1 MKTVDGATISQQLAW
16 RYATKKF
23 DPKRVISPEDWKVL
37 EGSLV
42 SAPSSFGLQP
52 WKFFVVTK
60 PEIRAE
66 LQKSSW
72 GQSQIVDASHLVVL
86 AMKKNVG
93 SSDVV
98 RHIEQI
104 AAVRK
109 APIASLEAYKNMMLG
124 FITKP
129 AAGFDVNDW
138 AARQVYLALG
148 MLLSNAAMMGIDACP
163 MEGFDA
169 PVFNRTLGLDA
180 QGYGAVVLCTLGYR
194 AADDGY
200 ASAPKVRYE
209 ASDIVQYL

>member
-1 MKTVDGATISQQLAW
+1 MKTIDGTTITQQLAW

-23 DPKRVISPEDWKVL
+23 DPKRTISPQDWKVL

-42 SAPSSFGLQP
+42 TAPSSFGLQP

-60 PEIRAE
+60 PETRVE
-66 LQKSSW
+66 LQKSAW

-93 SSDVV
+93 RGDVE

-109 APIASLEAYKNMMLG
+109 APVASLEAYKNMMRG
-124 FITKP
+124 FITTP
-129 AAGFDVNDW
+129 PTGFDVNDW

-148 MLLSNAAMMGIDACP
+148 MLLSTAAMMGIDACP

-169 PVFNRTLGLDA
+169 AVFDRTLGIEA
-180 QGYGAVVLCTLGYR
+180 QGYGSVVLCTLGYR

-200 ASAPKVRYE
+200 AAAPKVRYE
-209 ASDIVQYL
+209 TRDIVQYI